1 MKQVVLNVKSY
12 LKECENLNKQ
22 PQIELNSIYE
32 VVDILRH
39 ERNDLYNIR
48 LKSKKNLM
56 SVNSKHIEIKEL

>member
-12 LKECENLNKQ
+12 LKECENLNKK

-32 VVDILRH
+32 IVDILRH